1 MVLTQSSPRLYF
13 SIVKLIACFFQLVKW
28 VNDGIFLLKW
38 TQSYEIGELILYLL
52 CDRCSVLYYPICIN
66 IECLAP
72 CLFLQMSEGLCLKF
86 FFNGERSQ
94 CFLRYIFMT
103 WRNEMRACFA
113 NLVLTSG
120 LNHSF
125 YRRMLSERILFTG
138 TLNGNMLDLR
148 NIEKEQTCPYQ
159 LYRWLSLSSS
169 GLV

>member
-1 MVLTQSSPRLYF
+1 
-13 SIVKLIACFFQLVKW
+13 
-28 VNDGIFLLKW
+28 
-38 TQSYEIGELILYLL
+38 
-52 CDRCSVLYYPICIN
+52 
-66 IECLAP
+66 
-72 CLFLQMSEGLCLKF
+72 
-86 FFNGERSQ
+86 
-94 CFLRYIFMT
+94 MT
-103 WRNEMRACFA
+103 WGNKMRACFA

-138 TLNGNMLDLR
+138 TLNGNTLDLR